1 METEEVKEEITET
14 KPLKKRSLKATSGQ
28 TEADGEPKTKIRKK
42 ISKTGK
48 TGKTKSKTKAS
59 TARRKKAA
67 GDEDIIINL
76 TEEALDSNA
85 YIKEKEVSDEV
96 IDIFE
101 GSEPQPT
108 GQAVVSSKKVE
119 VLAST
124 SSSSGSQL
132 PTAVKSNDSSGTKI
146 ATSSIPATSVL
157 AGNTQLEAVQVG
169 QLPFFAVKVRNVIG
183 KLLNVVAEIIPNK
196 VIVQGLIHDQV
207 FFVGNDG
214 IVHHMAGEGHF
225 STFVDIPGVQP
236 GMNAQATA
244 VIEDII
250 VELAPDG
257 LSVTKKIIIEVFVK
271 VTESAQLGLL
281 PGTGPTLLLPRVV
294 GENSAQTLIETDV
307 TLFTPAVK
315 IDEIVGTITNVTV
328 ETITDKVIIQGILH
342 KQIFFIDTADT
353 GRHQAEEIP
362 FSLFVDIPGAAPG
375 MDVEVSPR
383 IEAIFFNLISPTV
396 VRQKAVLEFFV
407 KVTESILQTV
417 TLGNGP
423 LFKVEEFVGENTNQE
438 LVETVITLNTPAIK
452 IREITAK
459 LQNIVT
465 NIIPNKVIVQGVIH
479 KQVFFIGTDNIE
491 HHQAEDIPVSLFL
504 DIPGAAPGENVHL
517 TTKIE
522 GIFFDLLSS
531 FELRQKVIF
540 AVTAVIT
547 QEIQANLVVGI
558 GPLFKLEQ
566 VVGENTKQVLAVL
579 QEAIVSPVTPVKPV
593 VTKVTVVTPAAAVVA
608 KQQVIL
614 TLTFQLPVTAIKIKE
629 ITAIATGVT
638 FKVVPDGVLV
648 EGTLDKTITF
658 VGTDNIVRSIN
669 EQAPF
674 SILVKVPGVT
684 PGQITNVTVTVED
697 VIFSLNASGT
707 AVNQTVILLAQVEG
721 SEQPGSTFQVVTDV
735 SGPGVIETKVAVQGL
750 ILTPSGAVFQQ
761 FEAVTDVS
769 GPGILKVTKQTV
781 MLQRVGDPAPTP
793 ITVVT
798 DVQIADP

>member
-1 METEEVKEEITET
+1 M
-14 KPLKKRSLKATSGQ
+14 
-28 TEADGEPKTKIRKK
+28 
-42 ISKTGK
+42 
-48 TGKTKSKTKAS
+48 
-59 TARRKKAA
+59 
-67 GDEDIIINL
+67 
-76 TEEALDSNA
+76 
-85 YIKEKEVSDEV
+85 
-96 IDIFE
+96 
-101 GSEPQPT
+101 
-108 GQAVVSSKKVE
+108 
-119 VLAST
+119 
-124 SSSSGSQL
+124 
-132 PTAVKSNDSSGTKI
+132 
-146 ATSSIPATSVL
+146 
-157 AGNTQLEAVQVG
+157 
-169 QLPFFAVKVRNVIG
+169 
-183 KLLNVVAEIIPNK
+183 
-196 VIVQGLIHDQV
+196 
-207 FFVGNDG
+207 
-214 IVHHMAGEGHF
+214 
-225 STFVDIPGVQP
+225 
-236 GMNAQATA
+236 
-244 VIEDII
+244 
-250 VELAPDG
+250 
-257 LSVTKKIIIEVFVK
+257 
-271 VTESAQLGLL
+271 
-281 PGTGPTLLLPRVV
+281 
-294 GENSAQTLIETDV
+294 
-307 TLFTPAVK
+307 
-315 IDEIVGTITNVTV
+315 
-328 ETITDKVIIQGILH
+328 
-342 KQIFFIDTADT
+342 
-353 GRHQAEEIP
+353 
-362 FSLFVDIPGAAPG
+362 
-375 MDVEVSPR
+375 
-383 IEAIFFNLISPTV
+383 
-396 VRQKAVLEFFV
+396 LEFFV

-593 VTKVTVVTPAAAVVA
+593 VTKVTVVTPAAAAVA

-707 AVNQTVILLAQVEG
+707 AVNQTVVLLAQVEG